1 MLPAEEAETFPARA
15 RLPAEF
21 SRLRSEKSVPDG
33 AAKLFRRFE
42 FRTGG
47 TGMAEGFRCCCAFF
61 SELPY
66 RAGEFIRNGFSP
78 FPPETERAFLRLVFP
93 EQFGHPA
100 SGGQFPAQR
109 FVLPAQL
116 LEARDSFRIRIVRCG
131 EGGELLPERGELLF
145 RPGGEK
151 AHLPERGELVGQK
164 FEAEFRV
171 FTVIPDRARRGQKQP
186 ERFEFQ
192 FALRQFPIGIGEEV
206 AVEPR
211 GPFRLD
217 LEFTEIDGIGA
228 AFAVGDDGKFQVLPL
243 AAHPVDAEHAFDRSG
258 DRLGGGE
265 FAAEFRSRE
274 VAGIHAGEHSGAG
287 PQVDTRFPRRGGDAQ
302 HQRLF
307 APVGPDSGKSG
318 EVETLSAGVE
328 PRIDLK

>member
-1 MLPAEEAETFPARA
+1 MVATAQLPEGGDLLPVGTVLRRETVEPFRQSLEFLRRA
-15 RLPAEF
+15 R
-21 SRLRSEKSVPDG
+21 
-33 AAKLFRRFE
+33 RRE
-42 FRTGG
+42 
-47 TGMAEGFRCCCAFF
+47 
-61 SELPY
+61 
-66 RAGEFIRNGFSP
+66 
-78 FPPETERAFLRLVFP
+78 
-93 EQFGHPA
+93 
-100 SGGQFPAQR
+100 
-109 FVLPAQL
+109 
-116 LEARDSFRIRIVRCG
+116 
-131 EGGELLPERGELLF
+131 
-145 RPGGEK
+145 
-151 AHLPERGELVGQK
+151 AHLLQRGELVGQK

-243 AAHPVDAEHAFDRSG
+243 AAHPVDAEHSFDRSG